1 MMDTE
6 GKRSLEFQS
15 FETNISFLKNVNLVF
30 YHKHQNWK
38 GTRVEAERNV
48 VTNVFKFIFYFYRN
62 NSYAEFGNHIILH
75 GLK

>member
-38 GTRVEAERNV
+38 GTRVEAERNMLLPMFS
-48 VTNVFKFIFYFYRN
+48 NLSFIFIEIIHMQNLETILFYM
-62 NSYAEFGNHIILH
+62 A
-75 GLK
+75 